1 MSRSQPGTARR
12 LTATAR
18 RKSLP
23 LQVRSHLV
31 PRAAHLVLYGAP
43 GTRRSAPRLIGVLSS
58 PDGCEIVYP
67 PSTTIPFQSRGTA
80 HTV

>member
-18 RKSLP
+18 GKSLP
-23 LQVRSHLV
+23 LPVRSQLV
-31 PRAAHLVLYGAP
+31 PRGAP
-43 GTRRSAPRLIGVLSS
+43 GAIRRTGHARSAPRLIGVLSS